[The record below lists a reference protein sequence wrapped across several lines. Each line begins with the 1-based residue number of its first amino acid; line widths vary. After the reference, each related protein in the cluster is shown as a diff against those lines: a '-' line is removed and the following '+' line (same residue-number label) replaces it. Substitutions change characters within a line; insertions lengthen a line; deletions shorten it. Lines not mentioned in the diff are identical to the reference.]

1 MYRSLLD
8 RLPLVAHLNLVRV
21 LCFYSRATR
30 PVPAPKRSLKQSG
43 LHIALVISLLV
54 VNGLC
59 FAGPS
64 EPPTAH
70 EGLLDLR
77 QVDFGQQTVELRGE
91 WKWYWHELRSPDQA
105 ESPFEYG
112 LFPQL
117 WSATSWHGQ
126 PIASQGYAT
135 YSLTVLMPHQ
145 PASFM
150 LRVPDQYT
158 AYRLFVNGKECA
170 HDGHPGTTAAET
182 QAHWSTQLVAVPA
195 STDTLQLLLQ
205 VANFQHAKGG
215 GTKAIRLGEINRMK
229 RELTTDWALDGLLA
243 GCLLMGGLF
252 FLGLFGFSR
261 TDRSMLYF
269 SLFCLTYTY
278 RIVGTDQYLLH
289 SVLPDL
295 PWLLTLRLE
304 HLSLYIS
311 VGLFVVYTQSLYPKD
326 TYRPISVSMAWV
338 CFLFATVVLL
348 TPPIVFTR
356 LINPFLF
363 LMVGYIGYASYVYWV
378 AAHRKRSGA
387 TYSLIATGIL
397 LVVFSMILLKYFG
410 LISPPRPLL
419 FVGYLGFFFLQSLVL
434 PFRFAHALQEAR
446 RTETQF
452 LANMSHEIRTPLNAI
467 IGFSNLLESTR
478 LDQQQQEFVG
488 YIHTAGKNLL
498 SIVNDV
504 LDITKLEAGMVV
516 LEEIPFS
523 IHPLADSIRAMFLP
537 MAAEK
542 NLELI
547 VDTDSDL
554 PPFIVGDPTRLT
566 QILLNLVTNAIKFT
580 QQGSVAVRLEKRD
593 ETTESLRVRVTVTDT
608 GIGMDADVIPHIF
621 FRFRQANDSTTRQ
634 YGGTGLGLSIVKHL
648 VELQGGWIRATSEP
662 GQGSCFTLEIPY
674 QKAPDYASQTT
685 KEVATDWDS
694 TVRKLTILVVEDN
707 PINQKLAVGL
717 LTRLGHTAQVAEDG
731 QQALDYLRQASVD
744 LILMDIQMPVMDG
757 YLATHHIRNTLHLTT
772 PIIAMTAH
780 AMASERQQCLQA
792 GMNDFLSKPFS
803 PRDLQRLIQQYG
815 FRSPMRETVPEP
827 EPSVPIQT
835 PDFSLEPLTEA
846 LGGDLDSVAEI
857 LTLFLDQTPPQLQ
870 QIRQAV
876 DVHDAVAIGKLLH
889 SQKPIIQLLSPEH
902 ASRQLQEIESLLSAQ
917 TNLDEVTPLVH
928 RYLSTLE
935 ANLAAIEQHVH
946 KV

>member
-1 MYRSLLD
+1 MQLGR
-8 RLPLVAHLNLVRV
+8 
-21 LCFYSRATR
+21 
-30 PVPAPKRSLKQSG
+30 
-43 LHIALVISLLV
+43 HIVLVISLLV
-54 VNGLC
+54 VSGLC

-77 QVDFGQQTVELRGE
+77 QVDFGRQTVDLRGE
-91 WKWYWHELRSPDQA
+91 WRWYWHELRMPNQP

-112 LFPQL
+112 QFPQL
-117 WSATSWHGQ
+117 WSASNWQ
-126 PIASQGYAT
+126 QQAIPSQGYAT
-135 YSLTVLMPHQ
+135 YSLTVLLPHQ
-145 PASFM
+145 PMSLM

-158 AYRLFVNGKECA
+158 AYRLFVNGKESA

-182 QAHWSTQLVAVPA
+182 KAHWSTQLIALPA

-215 GTKAIRLGEINRMK
+215 GTKAIRLGEINQMK
-229 RELTTDWALDGLLA
+229 QELTTDWALDGLLA

-289 SVLPDL
+289 SILPDL

-304 HLSLYIS
+304 HLSLYVS

-326 TYRPISVSMAWV
+326 TYGPISTSMAWV

-348 TPPIVFTR
+348 TSPLIFTR

-363 LMVGYIGYASYVYWV
+363 LMVGYIGYASYVYWL

-387 TYSLIATGIL
+387 TYSLVATGIL
-397 LVVFSMILLKYFG
+397 LVVFSVILLKYFG
-410 LISPPRPLL
+410 LIWPPKPLL

-488 YIHTAGKNLL
+488 YIHTAGRNLL

-523 IHPLADSIRAMFLP
+523 IHPLADSIQAMFLP

-542 NLELI
+542 NLNLI
-547 VDTDSDL
+547 VDTDSTL
-554 PPFIVGDPTRLT
+554 PPLVVGDPTRLT

-580 QQGSVAVRLEKRD
+580 QQGNVRVRLEKRD
-593 ETTESLRVRVTVTDT
+593 ETTESLRVRVIVTDT

-648 VELQGGWIRATSEP
+648 VELQGGWIRVTSEP

-685 KEVATDWDS
+685 NDVATDWDS

-731 QQALDYLRQASVD
+731 QQALDYLRQATVD

-757 YLATHHIRNTLHLTT
+757 YLATHHIRDTLHLTT

-815 FRSPMRETVPEP
+815 FRSAIPEAVPDP

-835 PDFSLEPLTEA
+835 PNFSLEPLTEA
-846 LGGDLDSVAEI
+846 LGGDLESVAEI

-870 QIRQAV
+870 QIRQAIAAN
-876 DVHDAVAIGKLLH
+876 DAVGVGKLLH

-902 ASRQLQEIESLLSAQ
+902 ASLQLQEIESMLSVQ
-917 TNLDEVTPLVH
+917 TDLGDITPLVH

-935 ANLAAIEQHVH
+935 ANLVAIELHLQTNL
-946 KV
+946 KA